1 MPGNVHEGFN
11 GPQKGFWK
19 GSLRKAVKRFGHPYT
34 FNKVINPLA

>member
-11 GPQKGFWK
+11 GPQKGWK